1 MKWESGTL
9 LHIHIAPKASA
20 NMVELEEA
28 ELVEGKGIINDRYY
42 NQTGTYSPK
51 PDVRDITLI
60 ENEVLEALADNQ
72 PPLQEKPI
80 ILKPIEHR
88 RNLTTSG
95 VPLNYLV
102 GKKFKVGNAILF
114 GGRLNFPCKY
124 LADLLK
130 KPLVLPLYNRSG
142 LNCSVV
148 KGGIIILDD
157 YGWINYR
164 SQLAAEKEFLEKKG
178 QKILE
183 LPTGQGLIIKS

>member
-9 LHIHIAPKASA
+9 LYIHIAPKASA
-20 NMVELEEA
+20 NMIELEEA
-28 ELVEGKGIINDRYY
+28 ELVEGKGIVNDRYY

-51 PDVRDITLI
+51 PDIRDITLI
-60 ENEVLEALADNQ
+60 ENEVLEALAANQ

-102 GKKFKVGNAILF
+102 GKKFKVGEAILF

-142 LNCSVV
+142 LNCSII
-148 KGGIIILDD
+148 KGGII
-157 YGWINYR
+157 
-164 SQLAAEKEFLEKKG
+164 KKG
-178 QKILE
+178 DN
-183 LPTGQGLIIKS
+183 IIQIED

>member
-1 MKWESGTL
+1 MSLPLDDYSSKIFLFNVLHGKSCSTAWRSL
-9 LHIHIAPKASA
+9 LK
-20 NMVELEEA
+20 
-28 ELVEGKGIINDRYY
+28 

-51 PDVRDITLI
+51 PDIRDVTLI
-60 ENEVLEALADNQ
+60 ENEVLEALAVNQ
-72 PPLQEKPI
+72 PPLQDKPI

-102 GKKFKVGNAILF
+102 GKKFKVGDVILL

-142 LNCSVV
+142 LNCSII
-148 KGGIIILDD
+148 KGGII
-157 YGWINYR
+157 R
-164 SQLAAEKEFLEKKG
+164 KG
-178 QKILE
+178 DN
-183 LPTGQGLIIKS
+183 IIQIED

>member
-1 MKWESGTL
+1 MKWESGNL
-9 LHIHIAPKASA
+9 LHIHIAHKASSK
-20 NMVELEEA
+20 MIELEEA
-28 ELVEGKGIINDRYY
+28 KLVAGKGIVNDRYY
-42 NQTGTYSPK
+42 NETGTYSAK
-51 PDVRDITLI
+51 PDIRDITLI
-60 ENEVLEALADNQ
+60 ESEVLEALAANQ

-102 GKKFKVGNAILF
+102 GKRFKVGEVILK

-142 LNCSVV
+142 LNCSVE
-148 KGGIIILDD
+148 KGGVI
-157 YGWINYR
+157 
-164 SQLAAEKEFLEKKG
+164 KKG
-178 QKILE
+178 DKII
-183 LPTGQGLIIKS
+183 PID

>member
-1 MKWESGTL
+1 MKWGPGKL
-9 LHIHIAPKASA
+9 LYIHIASASA
-20 NMVELEEA
+20 ETMQELSVA
-28 ELVEGKGIINDRYY
+28 ELIKNKGIRGYRYFKG
-42 NQTGTYSPK
+42 NGKYSNI
-51 PDVRDITLI
+51 PDIRDITII
-60 ENEVLEALADNQ
+60 EKEVLDALEQNQ

-102 GKKFKVGNAILF
+102 GKKFKVGDAILF

-142 LNCSVV
+142 LNCSIV
-148 KGGIIILDD
+148 KGGII
-157 YGWINYR
+157 R
-164 SQLAAEKEFLEKKG
+164 KG
-178 QKILE
+178 DQ
-183 LPTGQGLIIKS
+183 IIQIED